1 MAIPR
6 RNRTKAYYSIFFFF
20 FLSQPEEI
28 RKERRVEKAWL
39 AGICREIPDAHIYRE
54 SGEMNGRST
63 LQVDETRLEER
74 TGRMEGGVN
83 DNVAAF
89 PTPGGCF
96 WFPYR
101 GTREL
106 KGVIIS
112 IVTAL

>member
-1 MAIPR
+1 M
-6 RNRTKAYYSIFFFF
+6 
-20 FLSQPEEI
+20 
-28 RKERRVEKAWL
+28 EKAWL

-89 PTPGGCF
+89 PTPGGVLLVSLS
-96 WFPYR
+96 R
-101 GTREL
+101 NEGTEGSDYFDCYSL
-106 KGVIIS
+106 VNH
-112 IVTAL
+112 VTSL